1 MDSEIVWTPSEAQKK
16 ASAMWAFSKRAGFE
30 GDYPALLDW
39 SIREPEA
46 FHALLWDALGIVGD
60 RGEAAFRAGPTIKD
74 AQFYPGARL
83 NYAENLLQLR
93 DATPAII
100 AHRETARGANLPG
113 HALRRGFAH
122 GPGPARRRRG

>member
-1 MDSEIVWTPSEAQKK
+1 CPRAPDRRIGRPGAGHAAARNGAARCPQGRGNALHRRRHGYCPLRRALKRPGGRMMDSEIVWTPSEAQKK

-60 RGEAAFRAGPTIKD
+60 RG
-74 AQFYPGARL
+74 
-83 NYAENLLQLR
+83 
-93 DATPAII
+93 
-100 AHRETARGANLPG
+100 
-113 HALRRGFAH
+113 
-122 GPGPARRRRG
+122 